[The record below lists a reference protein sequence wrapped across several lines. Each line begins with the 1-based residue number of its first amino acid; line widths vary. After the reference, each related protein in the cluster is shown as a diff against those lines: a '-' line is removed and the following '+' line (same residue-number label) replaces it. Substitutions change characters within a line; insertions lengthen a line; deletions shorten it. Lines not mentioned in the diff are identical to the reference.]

1 MTEDIHNTPD
11 PPETASDPN
20 SVATSESTRPAFMGP
35 VVVVGGS
42 DRSAGKR
49 IRSWMTAPIAAALV
63 IGIGLGVGGTL
74 LFTNGG
80 DTGAPAP
87 SQAAAGPAG
96 QEGPGTVITIP
107 QVGSD
112 DPDAYGSVEITG
124 TALPR
129 LDGNADTAVG
139 MIAPEVRGFDF
150 AGNPVSVTN
159 DGRAKIVLLVA
170 HWCPYCREEV
180 PVVRDW
186 IDTSTLPDGVDVYSV
201 VTLTDFTRGYY
212 PPRTWLEQEAWNV
225 PLIVDDNLDTTAQA
239 FGLNAVPFW
248 VLINADGTIAGRA
261 AGGGVPAE
269 TLDSIAQE
277 LSAAAAGS

>member
-1 MTEDIHNTPD
+1 MTEDTQTTPD
-11 PPETASDPN
+11 PLEPTPEPTPEAG
-20 SVATSESTRPAFMGP
+20 AESTRPAFMGS
-35 VVVVGGS
+35 VVEVGGP
-42 DRSAGKR
+42 DRSVGKR
-49 IRSWMTAPIAAALV
+49 IRSWMTAPVAAALAV
-63 IGIGLGVGGTL
+63 GIGLGVGGTL
-74 LFTNGG
+74 LFTGGG
-80 DTGAPAP
+80 DAGAAP
-87 SQAAAGPAG
+87 PTQAAAGPAG
-96 QEGPGTVITIP
+96 QGGTGTAITIP

-112 DPDAYGSVEITG
+112 DPDAFGSVEITG

-150 AGNPVSVTN
+150 EGNPVAVTN

-180 PVVRDW
+180 PVVRNW
-186 IDTSTLPDGVDVYSV
+186 IDTSTLPEGVDVYSV

-277 LSAAAAGS
+277 LSAAAGF